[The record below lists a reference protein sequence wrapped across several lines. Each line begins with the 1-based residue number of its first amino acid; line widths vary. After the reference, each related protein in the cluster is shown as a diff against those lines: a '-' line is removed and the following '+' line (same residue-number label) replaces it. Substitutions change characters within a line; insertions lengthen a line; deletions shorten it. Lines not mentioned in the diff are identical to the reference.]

1 MSIGHIF
8 LNSAPWEQYLTS
20 PSRERQVMTEKI
32 RKALQS
38 ASHGL
43 PLRDAQGL
51 SKEVDENPVKTH
63 EKPAAAHEKAH
74 ENTEM
79 KYMGN

>member
-1 MSIGHIF
+1 MSVGHIF
-8 LNSAPWEQYLTS
+8 LNFAPWEQYLTV
-20 PSRERQVMTEKI
+20 PSRERQVMTEKV
-32 RKALQS
+32 RNALQS

-51 SKEVDENPVKTH
+51 SKEVDENPVNTH
-63 EKPAAAHEKAH
+63 EKPTEDHEKAH

-79 KYMGN
+79 KYIGN